1 MATAKSTRAENG
13 AKATATEADLEA
25 DIRQLREDIAK
36 LAEQI
41 QKTGQHGFG
50 AARRAASD
58 GVEQLRAQGEAAF
71 AGFKTNAKDLED
83 QLASSVREKPITALA
98 IAAGIGFF
106 LAVLN
111 RR

>member
-1 MATAKSTRAENG
+1 MATAKTGRAENG
-13 AKATATEADLEA
+13 ASTPGTETDLEA

-41 QKTGQHGFG
+41 QTTGQHGYG
-50 AARRAASD
+50 AARRAANG

-71 AGFKTNAKDLED
+71 EGFRSSAKEMED
-83 QLASSVREKPITALA
+83 QLVTAVREKPITALA
-98 IAAGIGFF
+98 IAAGIGYF
-106 LAVLN
+106 LALLN